1 MSISVHGVYHQSPP
15 PFWWGYD
22 PQYPFPYPQGC
33 ERVGPEKALARVV
46 FYLVILWNVEEVTVL
61 HDHQVI
67 QSSME
72 NVHLDDV

>member
-1 MSISVHGVYHQSPP
+1 MEFII
-15 PFWWGYD
+15 
-22 PQYPFPYPQGC
+22 
-33 ERVGPEKALARVV
+33 RVLLYFGGDMTYNTRFLTLRGMRELGLEKALARVV